1 MSARPRGLA
10 AVAAGAALI
19 AGGFAFGYPELVV
32 LGVTALVAAGC
43 ALAYVAWR
51 PALSIERAVDPERVS
66 RGEPCTHTL
75 TVRLRGR
82 LRPATLV
89 AEDRCGGVPVAVPLV
104 RLRPGIGR
112 DPGGAGAAVAVDYP
126 VPTGR
131 RGVVEIGPLTVAR
144 SDPLALAGT
153 RRRYG
158 GTARVW
164 VHPRVHPLVAVPV
177 GIARSLD
184 GRIDRVPHGSIT
196 FDALREYVLGDE
208 LRRVHWRTTARI
220 GELMVREYVDT
231 SLPRVVV
238 LLDARARGYPEPERF
253 EDACEAA
260 ASVLVAA
267 VRADLAAELLIV
279 AGAAPADAPRQ
290 STVDEHIAVGPAGAR
305 RVDAAPMLDRLA
317 EATLVESSTTRDAA
331 ALDAAIERLRR
342 YRLGDTLVY
351 LTGSGRPEDL
361 APIGTLRGRYPMI
374 VVAVIGAA
382 AELVSTVEG
391 VQVLAVDDGAGFATA
406 WDGIGQW

>member
-1 MSARPRGLA
+1 VNARPRGLA

-19 AGGFAFGYPELVV
+19 AAGFTFGYPELVV
-32 LGVTALVAAGC
+32 LGVTALVAACC

-51 PALSIERAVDPERVS
+51 PVLTVERAVDPERVS

-104 RLRPGIGR
+104 RLRPGH
-112 DPGGAGAAVAVDYP
+112 DSAVDYP
-126 VPTGR
+126 VPTDR

-144 SDPLALAGT
+144 TDPLALAGT

-177 GIARSLD
+177 GVARSLD

-208 LRRVHWRTTARI
+208 LRRVHWRTTARV

-231 SLPRVVV
+231 SLPRMVV

-253 EDACEAA
+253 EDTCEAA

-279 AGAAPADAPRQ
+279 AGTVDAPRQ
-290 STVDEHIAVGPAGAR
+290 STVDERVAVGPAGAR

-317 EATLVESSTTRDAA
+317 EAGLVETSPERDAA

-361 APIGTLRGRYPMI
+361 TPIGTLRGRYPMI
-374 VVAVIGAA
+374 VVAVIGAQ

-391 VQVLAVDDGAGFATA
+391 VQVLAVDDGAGFASA

>member
-1 MSARPRGLA
+1 VSATGRGLA

-19 AGGFAFGYPELVV
+19 AVGFAFGYPELAV
-32 LGVTALVAAGC
+32 LGVTALVAAVC
-43 ALAYVAWR
+43 AIVYIAWR
-51 PALSIERAVDPERVS
+51 PVLTVARAVHPQRVS

-82 LRPATLV
+82 LRPGTLV
-89 AEDRCGGVPVAVPLV
+89 AEDRCGGLPVAVPLV
-104 RLRPGIGR
+104 QLRPGQ
-112 DPGGAGAAVAVDYP
+112 DTAADYP

-144 SDPLALAGT
+144 TDPLALAGT

-164 VHPRVHPLVAVPV
+164 VHPRIHPLLAVPV

-184 GRIDRVPHGSIT
+184 GRVDRVPHGSIT
-196 FDALREYVLGDE
+196 FDALREYVIGDE
-208 LRRVHWRTTARI
+208 LRRVHWRTTARV

-231 SLPRVVV
+231 SLPRIVV
-238 LLDARARGYPEPERF
+238 LLDARAGGYPDRERF

-267 VRADLAAELLIV
+267 VRADLAAELLLV
-279 AGAAPADAPRQ
+279 GGVPDR
-290 STVDEHIAVGPAGAR
+290 STVEDHLAVGPAGAVR
-305 RVDAAPMLDRLA
+305 LDAAPMLDRLA
-317 EATLVESSTTRDAA
+317 EAALVDQSPAKDGA
-331 ALDAAIERLRR
+331 ALDAALERLRR

-351 LTGSGRPEDL
+351 LTGSGRPEQL
-361 APIGTLRGRYPMI
+361 APIGDLRGRYPTI
-374 VVAVIGAA
+374 VVAVLGAA
-382 AELVSTVEG
+382 AELPSTVEG
-391 VQVLAVDDGAGFATA
+391 VRLLAVDDAAGFASA

>member
-1 MSARPRGLA
+1 MNARPRGLA

-19 AGGFAFGYPELVV
+19 AAGFTFGYPELVV
-32 LGVTALVAAGC
+32 LGVTALVAACC

-51 PALSIERAVDPERVS
+51 PVLTVERAVDPERVS

-89 AEDRCGGVPVAVPLV
+89 AEDRCGGLPVAVPLV
-104 RLRPGIGR
+104 RLRPGH
-112 DPGGAGAAVAVDYP
+112 DSAVDYP
-126 VPTGR
+126 VPTDR

-144 SDPLALAGT
+144 TDPLALAGT

-177 GIARSLD
+177 GVARSLD

-208 LRRVHWRTTARI
+208 LRRVHWRTTARV

-231 SLPRVVV
+231 SLPRMVV

-253 EDACEAA
+253 EDTCEAA

-279 AGAAPADAPRQ
+279 AGTVDAPRQ
-290 STVDEHIAVGPAGAR
+290 STVDERVAVGPAGAR

-317 EATLVESSTTRDAA
+317 EAGLVETSPERDAA
-331 ALDAAIERLRR
+331 ALDAAVERLRR

-361 APIGTLRGRYPMI
+361 TPIGTLRGRYPMI
-374 VVAVIGAA
+374 VVAVIGAQ

-391 VQVLAVDDGAGFATA
+391 VQVLAVDDGAGFASA

>member
-1 MSARPRGLA
+1 VNARPRGLA

-19 AGGFAFGYPELVV
+19 AAGFTFGYPELVV
-32 LGVTALVAAGC
+32 LGVTALVAACC

-51 PALSIERAVDPERVS
+51 PVLTVERAVDPERVS
-66 RGEPCTHTL
+66 RGEPCSHTL

-104 RLRPGIGR
+104 RLRPGH
-112 DPGGAGAAVAVDYP
+112 DSAVDYP
-126 VPTGR
+126 VPTDR
-131 RGVVEIGPLTVAR
+131 RGVVEIGPLTVTR
-144 SDPLALAGT
+144 TDPLALAGT

-208 LRRVHWRTTARI
+208 LRRVHWRTSARV

-231 SLPRVVV
+231 SLPRMVV

-253 EDACEAA
+253 EDTCEAA

-279 AGAAPADAPRQ
+279 AGTVDVPRQ
-290 STVDEHIAVGPAGAR
+290 STVEDHVAVGPAGAR

-317 EATLVESSTTRDAA
+317 EASLVEASPERDAA

-361 APIGTLRGRYPMI
+361 TPIGALRGRYPMI
-374 VVAVIGAA
+374 VVAVIGGP

-391 VQVLAVDDGAGFATA
+391 VQVLAVDDGAGFASA

>member
-1 MSARPRGLA
+1 VNARPRGLA

-19 AGGFAFGYPELVV
+19 AAGFTFGYPELVV
-32 LGVTALVAAGC
+32 LGVTALVAACC

-51 PALSIERAVDPERVS
+51 PVLTVERAVDPERVS

-89 AEDRCGGVPVAVPLV
+89 AEDRCGAVPVAVPLV
-104 RLRPGIGR
+104 RLRPGHHN
-112 DPGGAGAAVAVDYP
+112 AVDYP
-126 VPTGR
+126 VPTDR

-144 SDPLALAGT
+144 TDPLALAGT

-158 GTARVW
+158 GTTRVW

-184 GRIDRVPHGSIT
+184 GRVDRVPHGSIT

-208 LRRVHWRTTARI
+208 LRRVHWRTSARV

-231 SLPRVVV
+231 SLPRMVV

-253 EDACEAA
+253 EDTCEAA

-279 AGAAPADAPRQ
+279 AGGGAERS
-290 STVDEHIAVGPAGAR
+290 STMDSHVAVGPAGAR

-317 EATLVESSTTRDAA
+317 EASLVETSPERDAA

-361 APIGTLRGRYPMI
+361 TPIGTLRGRYPMI
-374 VVAVIGAA
+374 VVAVIGAQ

-391 VQVLAVDDGAGFATA
+391 VQVLAVDDGAGFASA

>member
-1 MSARPRGLA
+1 VNARPRGLA

-19 AGGFAFGYPELVV
+19 AAGFTFGYPELVV
-32 LGVTALVAAGC
+32 LGVTALVAACC

-51 PALSIERAVDPERVS
+51 PVLTVERAVDPERVS

-89 AEDRCGGVPVAVPLV
+89 AEDRCGGLPVAVPLV
-104 RLRPGIGR
+104 RLRPGH
-112 DPGGAGAAVAVDYP
+112 DSAVDYP
-126 VPTGR
+126 VPTDR

-144 SDPLALAGT
+144 TDPLALAGT

-177 GIARSLD
+177 GVARSLD

-208 LRRVHWRTTARI
+208 LRRVHWRTTARV

-231 SLPRVVV
+231 SLPRMVV

-253 EDACEAA
+253 EDTCEAA

-279 AGAAPADAPRQ
+279 AGTVDAPRQ
-290 STVDEHIAVGPAGAR
+290 STVDERVAVGPAGAR

-317 EATLVESSTTRDAA
+317 EAGLVETSPERDAA
-331 ALDAAIERLRR
+331 ALDAAVERLRR
-342 YRLGDTLVY
+342 YRLGDTLIY

-361 APIGTLRGRYPMI
+361 TPIGTLRGRYPMI
-374 VVAVIGAA
+374 VVAVIGAQ

-391 VQVLAVDDGAGFATA
+391 VQVLAVDDGAGFASA

>member
-1 MSARPRGLA
+1 VNARPRGLA

-19 AGGFAFGYPELVV
+19 AAGFTFGYPELVV
-32 LGVTALVAAGC
+32 LGVTALVAACC

-51 PALSIERAVDPERVS
+51 PVLTVERAVDPERVS

-104 RLRPGIGR
+104 RLRPGH
-112 DPGGAGAAVAVDYP
+112 DSAVDYP
-126 VPTGR
+126 VPTDR
-131 RGVVEIGPLTVAR
+131 RGVVEIGPLTVTR
-144 SDPLALAGT
+144 IDPLALAGT

-208 LRRVHWRTTARI
+208 LRRVHWRTSARV

-231 SLPRVVV
+231 SLPRMVV

-253 EDACEAA
+253 EDTCEAA

-279 AGAAPADAPRQ
+279 AGTVDVPRQ
-290 STVDEHIAVGPAGAR
+290 STVEDHVAVGPAGAR

-317 EATLVESSTTRDAA
+317 EASLVEASPERDAA

-361 APIGTLRGRYPMI
+361 TPIGALRGRYPMI
-374 VVAVIGAA
+374 VVAVIGGP

-391 VQVLAVDDGAGFATA
+391 VQVLAVDDGAGFASA